1 MKRFL
6 SICTLAAAAACTA
19 APSEPESSASAAY
32 KAASTTAEAQEQA
45 VQLMRDISEAQASA
59 IDQLYAD
66 SSEMD
71 PPNPT
76 DALVLAIAA
85 AVIDYSFARL
95 ADRAIAAVITQIE
108 RSEEDAAA
116 SVIRAAFGDLA
127 RKAGDRVKGKMDALI
142 NGYRYSPTKA
152 FFVGTKQAI
161 QSAAS
166 EDRLDLDFS
175 RYTLPQVRAVVEK
188 LHAAYVDNGV
198 YDLQYKTT
206 LREYCLLLAQTA
218 NGTTKSG
225 ADLRKGGKGGV
236 LRVEIEIDG
245 RQLVFGDYSEK
256 PRFRGLS
263 ISGLNATMR
272 RALDTPHATSIYAMA
287 LPLYLVG
294 VYQPSAQAPVAYDQP
309 SIGFQVGRNEGGEI
323 FFTFS
328 EVPYYTESSRD
339 FLVYL
344 ARHAGHQDSRD
355 ADDGVLVA
363 HAKEGAGKLFDEI
376 NRDVRNLPEPGK

>member
-1 MKRFL
+1 MKRFI
-6 SICTLAAAAACTA
+6 SICTLAAAVACNA
-19 APSEPESSASAAY
+19 APAEPESSSTAAY
-32 KAASTTAEAQEQA
+32 KVASTTAEAQQQA

-85 AVIDYSFARL
+85 AVIDYSFAQL
-95 ADRAIAAVITQIE
+95 ADRAVAAVITHFE
-108 RSEEDAAA
+108 RAEEDAAA
-116 SVIRAAFGDLA
+116 SVIRAAFGELA
-127 RKAGDRVKGKMDALI
+127 REAGGRVKGKMDGLI
-142 NGYRYSPTKA
+142 NGYRYSRTKA

-161 QSAAS
+161 QDAAS

-175 RYTLPQVRAVVEK
+175 RNTLPEARAVVEK
-188 LHAAYVDNGV
+188 LHAAYVDNGA
-198 YDLQYKTT
+198 YDVQYKTT
-206 LREYCLLLAQTA
+206 LREYCRLLARSE
-218 NGTTKSG
+218 NGTTDSG
-225 ADLRKGGKGGV
+225 ADLRKGGRGGV
-236 LRVEIEIDG
+236 LRIGIEIDG
-245 RQLVFGDYSEK
+245 RQLAYGDYSEK
-256 PRFRGLS
+256 PKFRGLS
-263 ISGLNATMR
+263 ISGLNASMR
-272 RALDTPHATSIYAMA
+272 RALDAPHATSIYAMA

-294 VYQPSAQAPVAYDQP
+294 VYQPSMRAPVAYDQP
-309 SIGFQVGRNEGGEI
+309 SIGLQVGRNEGGEI

-344 ARHAGHQDSRD
+344 ARHAGHKDSRD

-363 HAKEGAGKLFDEI
+363 HAKEGAAKLFDEI
-376 NRDVRNLPEPGK
+376 NRDARNLPEPGK